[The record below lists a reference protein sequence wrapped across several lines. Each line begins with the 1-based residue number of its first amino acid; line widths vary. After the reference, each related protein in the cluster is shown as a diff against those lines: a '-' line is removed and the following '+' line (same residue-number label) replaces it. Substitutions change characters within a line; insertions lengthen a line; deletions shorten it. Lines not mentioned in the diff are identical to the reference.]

1 MLNEVNLID
10 NEDTFKVL
18 QLSSLIVATP
28 YRNQGIGKALVQ
40 AVEERAKAHHYTAI
54 IVDGCRVFYSVRLC
68 ISGNIILYR
77 KMMISLFM

>member
-18 QLSSLIVATP
+18 QLSSFVATP

-40 AVEERAKAHHYTAI
+40 AVEKRAKAHHYTAI
-54 IVDGCRVFYSVRLC
+54 IVDDCPEYFTALGYASAAQHHI
-68 ISGNIILYR
+68 IS

>member
-40 AVEERAKAHHYTAI
+40 AVCYQR
-54 IVDGCRVFYSVRLC
+54 R
-68 ISGNIILYR
+68 NIILYR
-77 KMMISLFM
+77 KMMISSLCEILVGSIK